1 MDERQC
7 FMGPFIAA
15 QLTERQHTDAELFRA
30 MHNVLSAQITK
41 LSATITM
48 LSAGSQTYR
57 AQERVGQSLL
67 LRACVSGTSKREQQ
81 LAVAQARVLVF
92 DLGSTTPFLKDEFQ
106 DLRFVITDR
115 VVNGAPV
122 WAAVGGVWFMY
133 RSVQGFMWIGDAGN
147 CTEGKSKGCMYN
159 VIQASGGLA
168 PSDLSSGF
176 WLSDK
181 RSTLSSQY
189 ASAQRVSR
197 CNWVIV
203 PAMRITVVHGLDDGD
218 PTMAA
223 ALQQLA
229 THS

>member
-1 MDERQC
+1 
-7 FMGPFIAA
+7 
-15 QLTERQHTDAELFRA
+15 
-30 MHNVLSAQITK
+30 MHNAFSTQITK

-81 LAVAQARVLVF
+81 LAVAQAPVLVF

-106 DLRFVITDR
+106 DLQFVITDR

-122 WAAVGGVWFMY
+122 WVAVGGVWFMY
-133 RSVQGFMWIGDAGN
+133 RCVAGFVRIGDAGN
-147 CTEGKSKGCMYN
+147 CTEGKPKGCIYN
-159 VIQASGGLA
+159 LKQASGGVA
-168 PSDLSSGF
+168 PSDLSSKF

-181 RSTLSSQY
+181 SSTLSSQY
-189 ASAQRVSR
+189 ASALRVPGP
-197 CNWVIV
+197 WVRV
-203 PAMRITVVHGLDDGD
+203 PGMHITIVHGLDDGD

-229 THS
+229 AHS